1 MNGSLAVMMKR
12 LNFLLVLAMLCG
24 PEWLMAQCKT
34 FKLSDRGDT
43 LNCVDTRNRK
53 QGPWLVQVPEMRGN
67 PGYEEEGS
75 YVDDKKEGIWRRY
88 TMEGDLVAVEAYHW
102 GMLHGK
108 SSYYS
113 VLGLEREEGWWAINP
128 NKLYDTIEVPDL
140 YEDGKYTTV
149 ILKNEGRS
157 LRHGTWRWFD
167 PTTGFVQRTEEF
179 IRDSA
184 VSGLEA
190 FGMSNSRTKKQPADT
205 GKNGKKNEKPAV
217 VQEYEKKNSGKK
229 KVKVRD
235 GSTGY

>member
-1 MNGSLAVMMKR
+1 MMKR

-113 VLGLEREEGWWAINP
+113 VLGLEREEG
-128 NKLYDTIEVPDL
+128 LV
-140 YEDGKYTTV
+140 G
-149 ILKNEGRS
+149 
-157 LRHGTWRWFD
+157 H
-167 PTTGFVQRTEEF
+167 
-179 IRDSA
+179 
-184 VSGLEA
+184 
-190 FGMSNSRTKKQPADT
+190 
-205 GKNGKKNEKPAV
+205 
-217 VQEYEKKNSGKK
+217 
-229 KVKVRD
+229 
-235 GSTGY
+235 